1 MRFVARRQDGD
12 GLCSII
18 ESDGA
23 AECSIIVSDGAAEC
37 SIIESDGAAECSI
50 IVPDGAAETAGNDD
64 APGAVHAVSAPAVVR
79 TIARRPARPAERERT
94 MVGLRLQWTVAT
106 SLLRADDV
114 PMTVP

>member
-23 AECSIIVSDGAAEC
+23 AECSIIVS
-37 SIIESDGAAECSI
+37 
-50 IVPDGAAETAGNDD
+50 DGAAETAGNDD

-94 MVGLRLQWTVAT
+94 MVGLRLQWMVAT
-106 SLLRADDV
+106 SLLRAHDV
-114 PMTVP
+114 AMTVP